1 MNRFIPRA
9 LLGVAAGVL
18 IAAAPVSAQSLTDKQ
33 KDEVRTLIR
42 EYMLANP
49 EIIQEAMTE
58 LERKQGEA
66 EKVARTKALEQL
78 AGALADS
85 PRAIVV
91 GNPKGDVTLVEFFDY
106 NCSYCKKAMGDV
118 KTLVQNDPKL
128 RVVLR
133 DFPVLGPD
141 SVEAS
146 LAAVA
151 AKNQFTGEKYW
162 DFHQKVLESRGRIGK
177 DRVFAVAKEMGADMA
192 RLQKDL
198 ESPETRAAVE
208 ETMRFADA
216 LRLQGTPA
224 FVVGKEVIFG
234 AVGLEP
240 LKTAVASTRKCGKA
254 VC

>member
-18 IAAAPVSAQSLTDKQ
+18 IAAAPVSAQSLSDKQ

>member
-1 MNRFIPRA
+1 MNRFVPRA
-9 LLGVAAGVL
+9 LLGLAAGVL
-18 IAAAPVSAQSLTDKQ
+18 VAATPAAAQSLTDKQ
-33 KDEVRTLIR
+33 KDEVRSLIR
-42 EYMLANP
+42 EYMLTNP

-118 KTLVQNDPKL
+118 KTLVQADPKL

-151 AKNQFTGEKYW
+151 VKNQFTGDKYW
-162 DFHQKVLESRGRIGK
+162 DFHTKVLESRGRVGK
-177 DRVFAVAKEMGADMA
+177 DRVLAVAKEMGADMA

>member
-1 MNRFIPRA
+1 MIRFFPLA
-9 LLGVAAGVL
+9 LLGLAAGLLVAAS
-18 IAAAPVSAQSLTDKQ
+18 PVVGQTLSDKQ
-33 KDEVRTLIR
+33 KEEVRALVR
-42 EYMLANP
+42 EYLLTNP
-49 EIIQEAMTE
+49 EIIQEAMNE
-58 LERKQGEA
+58 LERKQTEA
-66 EKVARTKALEQL
+66 EKTARNKALEQL
-78 AGALADS
+78 AGAVADS

-106 NCSYCKKAMGDV
+106 NCGYCKKAMSDL
-118 KTLVQNDPKL
+118 KSLMQSDPKL

-133 DFPVLGPD
+133 DFPVLGQD

-151 AKNQFTGEKYW
+151 AKNQFSGDRYW
-162 DFHQKVLESRGRIGK
+162 EFHQKILESRGRIGK
-177 DRVFAVAKEMGADMA
+177 DRVFAVAKEMGADMV

-198 ESPETRAAVE
+198 ESAETRAAVE

>member
-1 MNRFIPRA
+1 MTLSLPRA
-9 LLGVAAGVL
+9 LFGLLAACAISASPVAA
-18 IAAAPVSAQSLTDKQ
+18 QSFNDRQ
-33 KDEVRTLIR
+33 KDEIRTLIR
-42 EYMLANP
+42 EYMLTNP

-58 LERKQGEA
+58 LERKQAAA
-66 EKVARTKALEQL
+66 ETTARAKAMDEL

-106 NCSYCKKAMGDV
+106 NCGYCKKAMNDLDALM
-118 KTLVQNDPKL
+118 KSDPKL

-133 DFPVLGPD
+133 DFPVLGPE

-151 AKNQFTGEKYW
+151 AKNQIAGERYW
-162 DFHQKVLESRGRIGK
+162 EFHRKILETRGRIGK
-177 DRVFAVAKEMGADMA
+177 ERVFTVAREMGADVA
-192 RLQKDL
+192 RLQRDMDG
-198 ESPETRAAVE
+198 PETRAAVE

-234 AVGLEP
+234 AVGNEP
-240 LKTAVASTRKCGKA
+240 LRRAIASVRKCGKA
-254 VC
+254 TC